1 MSFIGCRNG
10 SFFLTCSRAARSR
23 GRKLAVLAILALLIV
38 ATGLPPM
45 EASAQEGPLLPAPPA
60 MQPGEFLPGRIL
72 VGWNE
77 GTNRAAQAELLA
89 GQGWKLLRRID
100 ELNVAVVAVPQGE
113 ELAAAA
119 ALQADPAVAYAEPDY
134 LAAAA
139 GLFAAPAQQSAPPL
153 SAQGVQPNDTFW
165 SAQWSLRRMQAPL
178 AWTLNQGATA
188 VTVAVIDSG
197 IDLSHPEFAGRI
209 QPGFDYVEW
218 DTVPQDQF
226 GHGAHVSGVIAAAG
240 NNGRGVAGAAWNVQ
254 LVPLRVLDRNGLGTA
269 SNIAQAIV
277 AAANRRVQVI
287 NLSLALSGPSTA
299 VQNAIIAA
307 VNNDCLVV
315 AATGNDSQA
324 GFPPAAVSYPAA
336 YPQVV
341 AVAAVT
347 RWEERASYSNGG
359 PQVMLAAPGGEASD
373 PIYSTSLNG
382 GYAMLYG
389 TSIAAA
395 HLSGA
400 ASLLRSYAP
409 QWSAAAVRDALRNT
423 ADKVGSTPYVAG
435 RNDALGYGRVNAA
448 AALRWSIPPTLS
460 MAPES
465 PYLLASA
472 GQPLPTATV
481 TLSNPSQQPLSW
493 QVVDVSPGWLR
504 VDLPWSGSMV
514 YGDAPRLQLRLAS
527 LPPSPGLNWGTIGLR
542 TTDPFGQPRDYLIT
556 VRVVV
561 ASQLYQTFL
570 PAVQMGA
577 LAGAWVDVANSGV
590 GLLLGDDG
598 AQTVPLAFSFPFY
611 GRSYSQVAVHANGF
625 LSFGG
630 SYPGSAYAA
639 NHCLPSVA
647 APNGAIFALWDD
659 LDPSQG
665 GRVSY
670 RSTAGYLAVEWR
682 DVPHKSGGASTFQVL
697 LLPDG
702 QVRINYGA
710 TVQTGSA
717 TVGAES
723 WDASFAWPVACNNT
737 GAPPSSGQSLLWN
750 TALP

>member
-1 MSFIGCRNG
+1 MPFIGCRNG
-10 SFFLTCSRAARSR
+10 SFFLTCSRTTRPH
-23 GRKLAVLAILALLIV
+23 GRTLAVLVILAILIM

-45 EASAQEGPLLPAPPA
+45 DASAQESPPLPSSPAV
-60 MQPGEFLPGRIL
+60 QPGEFVPGRIL
-72 VGWNE
+72 VGWNQ
-77 GTNRAAQAELLA
+77 GTDRAPLADLLA
-89 GQGWKLLRRID
+89 GQGWKLLRTID
-100 ELNVAVVAVPQGE
+100 ELNVVVVAVPQGE
-113 ELAAAA
+113 ELAAIAA
-119 ALQADPAVAYAEPDY
+119 VQADPAVAYAEPDY

-139 GLFAAPAQQSAPPL
+139 GAFAAPAQQSTPPL

-178 AWTLNQGATA
+178 AWTLNQGASSVA
-188 VTVAVIDSG
+188 VAVIDSG
-197 IDLSHPEFAGRI
+197 IDLSHPEFTGRL

-218 DTVPQDQF
+218 DSVPQDQF
-226 GHGAHVSGVIAAAG
+226 GHGTHVSGVIAAAG
-240 NNGRGVAGAAWNVQ
+240 NNGRGVAGSAWYVQ

-287 NLSLALSGPSTA
+287 NLSLALSGPSSA
-299 VQNAIIAA
+299 VQNAISIA

-341 AVAAVT
+341 AVAATT

-359 PQVMLAAPGGEASD
+359 PQVELAAPGGEASD

-382 GYAMLYG
+382 GYAMLHG

-400 ASLLRSYAP
+400 ASLLRGYAP
-409 QWSAAAVRDALRNT
+409 QWSASAVRDALRNT

-465 PYLLASA
+465 PYVMAAA
-472 GQPLPTATV
+472 GQSLPTATV
-481 TLSNPSQQPLSW
+481 TLSNASLQPLSW
-493 QVVDVSPGWLR
+493 QVTSVAPGWLA
-504 VDLPWSGSMV
+504 VDLPWSGSLA
-514 YGDAPRLQLRLAS
+514 YGDAPRLQVRLAS
-527 LPPSPGLNWGTIGLR
+527 LPPSPGLNRGTIGLR

-556 VRVVV
+556 VRVAV
-561 ASQLYQTFL
+561 ASQVRQTFL
-570 PAVQMGA
+570 PSVEMGA

-590 GLLLGDDG
+590 GLWLGDDG

-611 GRSYSQVAVHANGF
+611 GRDYSQVAVHANGF
-625 LSFGG
+625 LSLGG
-630 SYPGSAYAA
+630 AYPGSAYAA

-670 RSTAGYLAVEWR
+670 RSTASYLAVEWR
-682 DVPHKSGGASTFQVL
+682 DVPHKSGGASTFQLL

-702 QVRINYGA
+702 QVRINYGP

-723 WDASFAWPVACNNT
+723 WDASFAWPVACNNA